1 MPVYRNKARNSWY
14 CSFYYTD
21 WTGKRKRKKKEGFS
35 SRKEAKDYETAF
47 LAQRH
52 GCCDMVFETLAN
64 LYLEDCRNHCKPT
77 SLYTKNYLIE
87 TKILPYF
94 KDMPVNEIKVSTV
107 RSWQN
112 NLLSQCS
119 IRGQAYSDAYLKS
132 IHVQLSAILN
142 YGMRYYN
149 LSFNPAALCGSMG
162 HKKAAVMNFWTI
174 DEFHRF
180 LSCLEPEPL
189 PQLIFQ
195 LLFWTG
201 IRSGELLALSADHF
215 DFKKHSLRIVQNYC
229 RFQGRDL
236 LLAPKTVSS
245 LRTIALPAFLCNE
258 IQAYVS
264 GLPNCSRG
272 SRLFPVSKYYLT
284 KSLKSGCAKSGV
296 KEIRIHD
303 LRHSHASL
311 LIELGYSPLLIAERL
326 GHEKIETTLQTY
338 AHLYPNKQSELAAYL
353 EDIHKQY
360 VSGTPSGHASL
371 PNESGQI
378 VLDNRTLP
386 FDEREEL
393 IKAAGSCKGRFIC
406 Q

>member
-21 WTGKRKRKKKEGFS
+21 WTGKRKRKKKEGFP
-35 SRKEAKDYETAF
+35 SRKEARDYEITF
-47 LAQRH
+47 LMQRQ
-52 GCCDMVFETLAN
+52 GCCDMVFGALAE

-77 SLYTKNYLIE
+77 SFYTKHYLIQ

-94 KDMPVNEIKVSTV
+94 KDMPVNEIKVSAI
-107 RSWQN
+107 RFWQN
-112 NLLSQCS
+112 ELLSQCS
-119 IRGQAYSDAYLKS
+119 PKGQIYSDTYLKS

-149 LSFNPAALCGSMG
+149 LPSNPAAVCGSIG
-162 HKKAAVMNFWTI
+162 RKKTSVMNFWTI
-174 DEFHRF
+174 NEFTRF

-189 PQLIFQ
+189 PQLMFQ

-215 DFKKHSLRIVQNYC
+215 DFKKRLLHITQNYC
-229 RFQGRDL
+229 RFQGEDL
-236 LLAPKTVSS
+236 LLTPKTAGS
-245 LRTIALPAFLCNE
+245 LRTIALPAFLCDD
-258 IQAYVS
+258 IQTYVS
-264 GLPNCSRG
+264 SLPAACQG
-272 SRLFPVSKYYLT
+272 KRLFPVSKYYLT
-284 KSLKSGCAKSGV
+284 RQLKSGCTKAGV

-338 AHLYPNKQSELAAYL
+338 AHLYPNKQSELAIRL
-353 EDIHKQY
+353 EDIHRQY
-360 VSGTPSGHASL
+360 VSGTVSNQHFL
-371 PNESGQI
+371 
-378 VLDNRTLP
+378 
-386 FDEREEL
+386 
-393 IKAAGSCKGRFIC
+393 
-406 Q
+406 